1 MSNLAVEELKVYF
14 RAFDGSGENAWEN
27 RVKPA
32 VEKLYHPDLVVV
44 TGEGEKGKAEMVNF
58 VKNFAL
64 QGGKAQDMKF
74 VVLGDENIRYSGS
87 LIHGDGSV
95 SKIDSL
101 GSYKDGML
109 IRVEPANPT
118 VYSEMMKKEKN

>member
-1 MSNLAVEELKVYF
+1 MSSQVEELKAYF
-14 RAFDGSGENAWEN
+14 SAFDGSENAWEN
-27 RVKPA
+27 RVQQA

-44 TGEGEKGKAEMVNF
+44 TGEGEKSREEMVNF
-58 VKNFAL
+58 VKTFAL

-74 VVLGDENIRYSGS
+74 VDLGNEKIRYSGS

-101 GSYKDGML
+101 GSFKDGML
-109 IRVEPANPT
+109 IRVEPADPT
-118 VYSEMMKKEKN
+118 VYSDMMKKEKS